1 MALSIKDYNNTL
13 NERFKSLS
21 ETLRLAI
28 IVSIFWPIF
37 SFIYIV
43 EPHKFIVLSEFVRK
57 FVLMGVLPLI
67 FSWGTFWVVQGFK
80 KDKAKIRRR

>member
-1 MALSIKDYNNTL
+1 MAISIDTL
-13 NERFKSLS
+13 NEQFRGLS

-43 EPHKFIVLSEFVRK
+43 EPNKFVVLSEFVRE
-57 FVLMGVLPLI
+57 FVLMGILPLV

-80 KDKAKIRRR
+80 KD

>member
-1 MALSIKDYNNTL
+1 MTISINNL
-13 NERFKSLS
+13 NGRFRELS

-43 EPHKFIVLSEFVRK
+43 EPNKFVILSEFIRK
-57 FVLMGVLPLI
+57 LALMGILPLV
-67 FSWGTFWVVQGFK
+67 FSWGTYWVVQGFK
-80 KDKAKIRRR
+80 KGKA

>member
-1 MALSIKDYNNTL
+1 MAISINTL
-13 NERFKSLS
+13 NERCRGLS

-43 EPHKFIVLSEFVRK
+43 EPNKFFILSEFIRK
-57 FVLMGVLPLI
+57 FALMGVLPLV
-67 FSWGTFWVVQGFK
+67 FSWGLWWVIQGLK
-80 KDKAKIRRR
+80 KDKA